1 MKKILLIL
9 LCYPMIGFGQS
20 DDVLKLQADVENIN
34 YRIDKHHNQNLKL
47 QTDVKNI
54 NFHLARHHKQFYN
67 GVLLS
72 LGGFG
77 VTAVGVLASINPFI
91 YIGSALVLS
100 GNIVAINSHKWFNIN
115 NKQPYNRV
123 QLDEIETANW
133 LRKNKDKSSRVIK
146 RKTQLDNLLR
156 DGAISQ
162 EDYNNAVEGLQ
173 KFD

>member
-1 MKKILLIL
+1 MKKLLLLL
-9 LCYPMIGFGQS
+9 LCLPLIGFGQS

-34 YRIDKHHNQNLKL
+34 YRIDKHHNQNSKL
-47 QTDVKNI
+47 QTEVENI
-54 NFHLARHHKQFYN
+54 NFLLARHHKQFYN

-72 LGGFG
+72 LVGFG

-100 GNIVAINSHKWFNIN
+100 GNIVAINSHKWFKLK
-115 NKQPYNRV
+115 NKQLYNGV
-123 QLDEIETANW
+123 QLDETETADW

-156 DGAISQ
+156 DGAISL
-162 EDYNNAVEGLQ
+162 EDYNKAVEDLQ